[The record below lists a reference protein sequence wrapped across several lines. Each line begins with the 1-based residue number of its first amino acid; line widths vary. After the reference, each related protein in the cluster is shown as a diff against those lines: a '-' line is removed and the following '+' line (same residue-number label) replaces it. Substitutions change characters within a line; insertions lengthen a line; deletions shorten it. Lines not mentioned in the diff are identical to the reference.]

1 MFESLIKLIDVQAL
15 MTRLIT
21 YLPNLFSALL
31 LLFIFWVANRVI
43 QRMLSA
49 ALIRM
54 KIVRQAQGLILR
66 TTRFAVYIFAL
77 LTVAD
82 QLKINITSLIAGVG
96 VMGLALSFAAQDT
109 ISNII
114 SGVVIIIDG
123 PFKEG
128 DWISIGQMHATVTEI
143 RLRTTV
149 LTTFDNETVVVPN
162 KQLAQ
167 ERIVNYTMTPKS
179 RVKVSLG
186 IAYKEDMQRARNIM
200 LETVKG
206 DERIL
211 PEPSPG
217 VIVTDLGASSVNMQL
232 RFWIEDPLLKFN
244 LMWEYTEKCK
254 QALDRANIEIPFPHM
269 QLFLEKTEGLQLLA
283 AGESAKGYSAMPD

>member
-1 MFESLIKLIDVQAL
+1 MFDSLIKLIDVQTL
-15 MTRLIT
+15 FTRFIA
-21 YLPNLFSALL
+21 YLPNIFSALVL
-31 LLFIFWVANRVI
+31 LSIFWAANKAV
-43 QRMLSA
+43 QKMLSA
-49 ALIRM
+49 ALVRM

-66 TTRFAVYIFAL
+66 AARVVLYIFAV

-82 QLKINITSLIAGVG
+82 QLKINITSLLAGVG

-109 ISNII
+109 VGNII

-128 DWISIGQMHATVTEI
+128 DWISIGQMHAKVTEI

-149 LTTFDNETVVVPN
+149 LTTFDNESVVVPN
-162 KQLAQ
+162 KQVAQ
-167 ERIVNYTMTPKS
+167 ERIINYTMTPNS
-179 RVKVSLG
+179 RIKVPIG

-200 LETVKG
+200 LDTIKG
-206 DERIL
+206 DDRIL
-211 PEPSPG
+211 LEPAPN

-232 RFWIEDPLLKFN
+232 RFWTEDPLLKFN

-254 QALDRANIEIPFPHM
+254 QALDQAGIEIPFPHM
-269 QLFLEKTEGLQLLA
+269 QLFIEKTEGLQLLA
-283 AGESAKGYSAMPD
+283 ARESTED

>member
-1 MFESLIKLIDVQAL
+1 MFDALIKLIDAQAL
-15 MTRLIT
+15 TTRFLA
-21 YLPNLFSALL
+21 YLPNIFIALV
-31 LLFIFWVANRVI
+31 LLFIFWAANKAV
-43 QRMLSA
+43 QRIFSA
-49 ALIRM
+49 ALTRM
-54 KIVRQAQGLILR
+54 KIVRQAQMLILR
-66 TTRFAVYIFAL
+66 ATRVVIYIFAV

-96 VMGLALSFAAQDT
+96 VMGLALSFAAKDT
-109 ISNII
+109 IGNII
-114 SGVVIIIDG
+114 SGVVIIIDA

-128 DWISIGQMHATVTEI
+128 DWISLGQMHANVTEI

-162 KQLAQ
+162 QQISQ

-179 RVKVSLG
+179 RIKVPIG

-211 PEPSPG
+211 LDPAPN

-232 RFWIEDPLLKFN
+232 RFWTEDPLLKYS
-244 LMWEYTEKCK
+244 LMWEYTERCK
-254 QALDRANIEIPFPHM
+254 QAMDRAGIQIPFPHM
-269 QLFLEKTEGLQLLA
+269 QLFIEKTEGLQLLA
-283 AGESAKGYSAMPD
+283 AKKATED

>member
-1 MFESLIKLIDVQAL
+1 
-15 MTRLIT
+15 
-21 YLPNLFSALL
+21 
-31 LLFIFWVANRVI
+31 
-43 QRMLSA
+43 MLSA

-54 KIVRQAQGLILR
+54 NIVRQAQGLILR
-66 TTRFAVYIFAL
+66 AARVALYIFAV

-82 QLKINITSLIAGVG
+82 QLKINITSLLAGVG

-109 ISNII
+109 VGNII

-128 DWISIGQMHATVTEI
+128 DWVSIGQMYAKVTEI

-149 LTTFDNETVVVPN
+149 LTTFDNESVVVPN
-162 KQLAQ
+162 KQVAQ
-167 ERIVNYTMTPKS
+167 ERIINYTMTPNS
-179 RVKVSLG
+179 RIKVPIG

-200 LETVKG
+200 LDTVKG
-206 DERIL
+206 DDRIL
-211 PEPSPG
+211 LDPAPN

-232 RFWIEDPLLKFN
+232 RFWTEDPLLKFN

-254 QALDRANIEIPFPHM
+254 HALDQAGIEIPFPHM
-269 QLFLEKTEGLQLLA
+269 QLFIEKTEGLQLLA
-283 AGESAKGYSAMPD
+283 ARESTED

>member
-1 MFESLIKLIDVQAL
+1 MFDALIKLIDVQAL
-15 MTRLIT
+15 ITRLIA
-21 YLPNLFSALL
+21 YLPNIFSALV
-31 LLFIFWVANRVI
+31 LLFIFWAANKAI
-43 QRMLSA
+43 QKMLSA
-49 ALIRM
+49 ALLRM
-54 KIVRQAQGLILR
+54 KIGRQAQGLILR
-66 TTRFAVYIFAL
+66 AARVALYIFAV

-82 QLKINITSLIAGVG
+82 QLKINITSLLAGVG

-109 ISNII
+109 VGNII

-128 DWISIGQMHATVTEI
+128 DWISMGQMHAKVTEI

-149 LTTFDNETVVVPN
+149 LTTFDNESVVVPN
-162 KQLAQ
+162 KQVSQ
-167 ERIVNYTMTPKS
+167 ERIVNYTMTPNS
-179 RVKVSLG
+179 RIKVPIG

-206 DERIL
+206 DDRIL
-211 PEPSPG
+211 LDPAPN
-217 VIVTDLGASSVNMQL
+217 VIASDLGASSVNMQL
-232 RFWIEDPLLKFN
+232 RFWTEDPLLKFN

-254 QALDRANIEIPFPHM
+254 QAMDQAGIEIPFPHM

-283 AGESAKGYSAMPD
+283 ARESTED

>member
-1 MFESLIKLIDVQAL
+1 MFDTLIKLIDVQAL
-15 MTRLIT
+15 MTRFIA
-21 YLPNLFSALL
+21 YLPNIFSALVL
-31 LLFIFWVANRVI
+31 LSLFWVANKAV
-43 QRMLSA
+43 QKVLSA
-49 ALIRM
+49 ALSRM

-66 TTRFAVYIFAL
+66 TARVVLYIFAV

-82 QLKINITSLIAGVG
+82 QLKFNITSLLAGVG

-109 ISNII
+109 VGNII

-128 DWISIGQMHATVTEI
+128 DWISMGQMHAKVTEI
-143 RLRTTV
+143 RLRTTL

-162 KQLAQ
+162 KQVSQ
-167 ERIVNYTMTPKS
+167 ERIVNYTMTPNT
-179 RVKVSLG
+179 RIKVPIG

-200 LETVKG
+200 METVKG
-206 DERIL
+206 DDRL
-211 PEPSPG
+211 LLDPAPN

-232 RFWIEDPLLKFN
+232 RFWTEDPMLKFG

-254 QALDRANIEIPFPHM
+254 QAMDRAGIEIPFPHM

-283 AGESAKGYSAMPD
+283 AKESTED

>member
-1 MFESLIKLIDVQAL
+1 MFADFIKLIDVQAL
-15 MTRLIT
+15 MTRVVA
-21 YLPNLFSALL
+21 YLPNVFSAMVLL
-31 LLFIFWVANRVI
+31 IIFWTVNKAV
-43 QRMLSA
+43 QKMLSA
-49 ALIRM
+49 ALNRM

-66 TTRFAVYIFAL
+66 TARVALYVFAL

-82 QLKINITSLIAGVG
+82 QLKINITSMLAGVG
-96 VMGLALSFAAQDT
+96 VIGLALSFAAQDT
-109 ISNII
+109 VGNII

-128 DWISIGQMHATVTEI
+128 DWISMGDLHATVSEI

-179 RVKVSLG
+179 RVKVSIG
-186 IAYKEDMQRARNIM
+186 IAYKEDMQRARHIM

-206 DERIL
+206 DDRIL
-211 PEPSPG
+211 AEPAPN
-217 VIVTDLGASSVNMQL
+217 VIVTDLGASSVNMLL
-232 RFWIEDPLLKFN
+232 RFWVEDPLLKFN

-254 QALDRANIEIPFPHM
+254 LALDRAGIEIPFPHM

-283 AGESAKGYSAMPD
+283 EKESA